1 MDATTCTEE
10 ENKIT
15 SKYLCR
21 GTNALTVVRI
31 LLILWGGV
39 LDVIICLSSLASPP
53 CKSQDLGQS
62 GCATLERYSAAWMVA
77 CLAIMRV
84 AAGLRPRQGAAWIAG
99 FLSCFVELAWQYHT
113 NITVAG
119 TTPVVPTIVLACFI
133 VMMLVVWPKA
143 HLHCRKC
150 SGGEDKQASFLAD
163 ATMV

>member
-1 MDATTCTEE
+1 MDATTEE
-10 ENKIT
+10 ENKTT
-15 SKYLCR
+15 SKNCR
-21 GTNALTVVRI
+21 TYALTVVRI

-39 LDVIICLSSLASPP
+39 LDVFICLSSLASPP
-53 CKSQDLGQS
+53 CKTQDLNQS
-62 GCATLERYSAAWMVA
+62 NCATLERYSAAWMVA

-133 VMMLVVWPKA
+133 VMMLIAWPKE
-143 HLHCRKC
+143 HCQKC
-150 SGGEDKQASFLAD
+150 FGGEDEHAPLFEDDK
-163 ATMV
+163 MV